1 MATYKLIQDIEAEDH
16 ILGPLTLRQF
26 IYALIAALFF
36 YLSFIVLTKNV
47 AFLLIL
53 FLPPAGFS
61 AFLAFPFKRDQPTE
75 VWALAKV
82 RYLLKPRKRI
92 WSQSG
97 TKELVTITA
106 PKHTEI
112 NLTNGLSKSEA
123 LDRLQALALTIDTRG
138 WAVKNMNTV
147 PTSLTNPQENDR
159 LIEPNS
165 IPKPVPD
172 YETLPEEDMLDE
184 LNNPTAIKVKNMVDV
199 SAQQQRQTLI
209 DSLDSIREKE
219 SQNTATLGWF
229 DQNEDE
235 LSSRLK
241 KINDSSGLAV
251 ANLHTLQ
258 SNTQVVPKPSPQP
271 IIQQAT
277 SPTPI
282 VNKDPLPATNQVT
295 QAPKTKTSSTNP
307 DIINLSRRDDL
318 NIATLAHQAEVVI
331 NLH

>member
-26 IYALIAALFF
+26 IYALVATLFF

-53 FLPPAGFS
+53 FLPPGGFC

-82 RYLLKPRKRI
+82 RYLIKPRKRI

-97 TKELVTITA
+97 IKELVTITV
-106 PKHTEI
+106 PKRTEI

-138 WAVKNMNTV
+138 WSVKNMNTI
-147 PTSLTNPQENDR
+147 PDPLTNPQENDR
-159 LIEPNS
+159 LIEPNA

-184 LNNPTAIKVKNMVDV
+184 LNNPTAIKVKNMVNE
-199 SAQQQRQTLI
+199 SAQQQRQALI

-219 SQNTATLGWF
+219 RQTQETPGWF
-229 DQNEDE
+229 DQNENE

-241 KINDSSGLAV
+241 KINSSSGLAT

-258 SNTQVVPKPSPQP
+258 SNTQKVLQPNTKPITQQLTPQLP
-271 IIQQAT
+271 E
-277 SPTPI
+277 S
-282 VNKDPLPATNQVT
+282 NEPLPLRNEESQT
-295 QAPKTKTSSTNP
+295 PKTKTATTNP